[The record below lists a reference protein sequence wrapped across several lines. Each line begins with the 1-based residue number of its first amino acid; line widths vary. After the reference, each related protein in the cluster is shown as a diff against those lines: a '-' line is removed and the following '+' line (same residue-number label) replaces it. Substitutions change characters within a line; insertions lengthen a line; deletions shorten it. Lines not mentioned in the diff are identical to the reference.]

1 MTSARLAVSIGLAS
15 AGDGARGEP
24 GFELDVTFEVPPG
37 VTVLFG
43 PSGAGKSRT
52 LGCIAG
58 IVRPDRGKIALGADV
73 WLDLAHG
80 LEQPIHE
87 RRVAYVF
94 QSLALFPHMTAEDNV
109 AYGISRAVAKAER
122 RSRAIELLEKMRVGH
137 LAGRRPRTFSGG
149 EAQRVALARAFAMSP
164 RVVLLDEPFSALD
177 AGVKRDLLAEVKEW
191 LARAAIPSI
200 LVTHH
205 AEEAHELGDRIVMLE
220 KGRVVLEAAMD
231 DPSVALPRLRGAS

>member
-1 MTSARLAVSIGLAS
+1 MSTARLVVSLGLLTK
-15 AGDGARGEP
+15 GDAARGEP
-24 GFELDVTFEVPPG
+24 GFELEVSFTVEPG

-43 PSGAGKSRT
+43 PSGSGKSRT

-58 IVRPDRGKIALGADV
+58 IVRPDRGKVALGADV
-73 WLDLAHG
+73 WLDRAHDID
-80 LEQPIHE
+80 QPIHE

-109 AYGISRAVAKAER
+109 GYGMPRSLGRDER
-122 RSRAIELLEKMRVGH
+122 RSRASDMLKKMHVGH
-137 LAGRRPRTFSGG
+137 LAGRKPRTFSGG

-177 AGVKRDLLAEVKEW
+177 TGTKRELLADVKEW
-191 LARAAIPSI
+191 LAREAIPSI

-205 AEEAHELGDRIVMLE
+205 AEEAHELGERIVMLE
-220 KGRVVLEAAMD
+220 KGRVVKEAAMD
-231 DPSVALPRLRGAS
+231 DPSVSLPKLRVET